1 MTATKNQITN
11 QRFWNIVDGFV
22 HEVIDKDAVVFH
34 SLIDISRTEDFRR
47 KEQQDSGVKPSYT
60 ALVIKAVSMA
70 LAEYPEVNCMVIR
83 NRRIPLEKVNAVIAV
98 EREVPDLG
106 QIVLS
111 AYMDDTDK
119 MSAVEIS
126 EKLREFGTIEIEKV
140 PLWNDFLTLIRK
152 VPGPVARFLL
162 KLPTYSPTLWRKW
175 RGGSFVVTSPAKYG
189 VDSVSAVWHYPLTIA
204 FGLIK
209 ERPVVVDGQ
218 VVARSTL
225 PFTLA
230 WDRRL
235 MPGAP
240 AARFFNAIVTRLE
253 KADFGEPKHQED

>member
-1 MTATKNQITN
+1 MTAQKNQITN

-22 HEVIDKDAVVFH
+22 NEVIHKDAVVFN
-34 SLIDISRTEDFRR
+34 SLIDISCSEDYRLKKKDF
-47 KEQQDSGVKPSYT
+47 SGIKPSYT
-60 ALVIKAVSMA
+60 ALVIKSISMA

-83 NRRIPLEKVNAVIAV
+83 NRRIPLENVNAVIAV

-111 AYMDDTDK
+111 AYMNDTDK
-119 MSAVEIS
+119 MSTIEIT

-209 ERPVVVDGQ
+209 ERPVVVEGK

-225 PFTLA
+225 PLTLA

-240 AARFFNAIVTRLE
+240 AARFFNSIVNRLE
-253 KADFGEPKHQED
+253 KADFGEPEPQ